1 MLVAASNPCRG
12 GKVQHGF
19 VMFCIQVLWQ
29 LRPPPALRVTWC
41 ERLALIHPTV
51 TTQKVMIHVCIKP
64 PLLRA
69 VLPAINVFQVLY
81 TSGIC
86 SKDTAWWIG
95 GCYGFPCIFNRVL
108 HFPVISTHRIILL
121 ASLAGCTGTPYQ
133 SSCFCVFLHHPW
145 STAPGTMTQ
154 DNYLGL
160 LQRFGGDRGVSACAV
175 LVEVWRCSFSRV
187 LAWFGQSI
195 ALI

>member
-12 GKVQHGF
+12 RQGEAW
-19 VMFCIQVLWQ
+19 FCIQVLWQ

-41 ERLALIHPTV
+41 ERLAFIHPTV

-64 PLLRA
+64 PLLRE
-69 VLPAINVFQVLY
+69 VLPAFVVFQVLY

-95 GCYGFPCIFNRVL
+95 ESHGFPCIFNQVL
-108 HFPVISTHRIILL
+108 HFPMVSAHRIILL

-133 SSCFCVFLHHPW
+133 SSCFCVFLHHPRLNCPRNND
-145 STAPGTMTQ
+145 AGQ
-154 DNYLGL
+154 L
-160 LQRFGGDRGVSACAV
+160 LEPFTKI
-175 LVEVWRCSFSRV
+175 WRR
-187 LAWFGQSI
+187 
-195 ALI
+195 